1 MAEQLSLRR
10 ELTLEFVRV
19 TEAAAIASG
28 RLLGRADKEAVDG
41 AAVEAMR
48 QTFDTVSVDGSVVIG
63 EGEMDEAPM
72 LYIGEH
78 VGAGSGPV
86 IDIAVDP
93 VEGTNLV
100 ARGLPGAIATLAAGP
115 RGSLFHAPDV
125 YMDKLAVGPWAAG
138 KIDIAAPIGD
148 NIAAVARAKGKPVS
162 DVTVVILDRPRNE
175 HLISGARAAGA
186 RIRLINEGD
195 VLAALNTGFE
205 ESGVDLLAGI
215 GGAPEGVLSAAA
227 LRCLGGD
234 FQGRLWLPAAADR
247 RRAQQMGV
255 ADVDA
260 LLTMTDLVKSDD
272 VIFAASGITDS
283 EILRGV
289 RYQGTHVKTHS
300 LIMRG
305 ATGTVRFI
313 EALHNLER
321 KRGNTAG
328 GAY

>member
-1 MAEQLSLRR
+1 MPVTVALNR
-10 ELTLEFVRV
+10 ELTLEFVRI
-19 TEAAAIASG
+19 TEAAAIAAG
-28 RLLGRADKEAVDG
+28 RLLGRNDKDAIDG

-48 QTFDTVSVDGSVVIG
+48 HTFDTVAVDGQVVIG

-72 LYIGEH
+72 LYIGER
-78 VGAGSGPV
+78 VGQGVGPH

-100 ARGLPGAIATLAAGP
+100 ARGLAGAIATLAAGP
-115 RGSLFHAPDV
+115 QGSLFHAPDV

-138 KIDIAAPIGD
+138 KIDISAPLGENIRRVAA
-148 NIAAVARAKGKPVS
+148 AKDKPVN
-162 DVTVVILDRPRNE
+162 DVTVVILDRPRNQ
-175 HLISGARAAGA
+175 HLIDAAREAGA
-186 RIRLINEGD
+186 RIMLIREGD

-234 FQGRLWLPAAADR
+234 FQGRLWVPDEHERQRVLDS
-247 RRAQQMGV
+247 GV
-255 ADVDA
+255 SDPDA
-260 LLTMTDLVKSDD
+260 LLTMQDLVKSDD
-272 VIFAASGITDS
+272 VTFAATGITDS

-289 RYQGTHVKTHS
+289 RYQSARIRTHS

-321 KRGNTAG
+321 KTVVLR
-328 GAY
+328 